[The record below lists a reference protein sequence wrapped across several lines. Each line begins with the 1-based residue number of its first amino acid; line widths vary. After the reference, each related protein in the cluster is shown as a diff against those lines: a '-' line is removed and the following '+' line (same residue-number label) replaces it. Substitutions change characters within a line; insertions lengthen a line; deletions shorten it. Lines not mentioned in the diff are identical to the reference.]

1 MITYTFDND
10 KFLVVLSGNSDDA
23 ELIKEIEMKLNVTNA
38 RYSTYPQNFFPRLL
52 KDNLNQ
58 EVDLDGNITLCV
70 QSPSRQG
77 MAEVLGVLED
87 RFSATFDARKNQF
100 LIIDKSTT
108 SLSTL
113 SKGSVALKSQY
124 DKI

>member
-1 MITYTFDND
+1 MITCTFDDD
-10 KFLVVLSGNSDDA
+10 KFLVVMSGDSGDA

-58 EVDLDGNITLCV
+58 EVDVDGNITLRV

-77 MAEVLGVLED
+77 MTEVLGILED
-87 RFSATFDARKNQF
+87 RFSATFDAKKNQF
-100 LIIDKSTT
+100 VIIDKSTT

-113 SKGSVALKSQY
+113 IKGSSR
-124 DKI
+124 